1 MPGSDV
7 VFGSLRRVLVE
18 LGLAESD
25 GDASIVFE
33 HPASGALFLFR
44 PYRPTDP
51 VSAFD
56 LASTRS
62 YLAWRGLLTGDA
74 FDRLLARNKY

>member
-1 MPGSDV
+1 MPGNDV
-7 VFGSLRRVLVE
+7 VFGSLQRVLVD
-18 LGLAESD
+18 LGFAESD
-25 GDASIVFE
+25 GDGSIAFE

-51 VSAFD
+51 VSPFD

-62 YLAWRGLLTGDA
+62 HLAWRGLLTGDA